1 MEKNL
6 DRLLLNLFQEDYIK
20 NSTYTYLSQLGVIT
34 IKSLMP
40 MTEEVAV
47 RIDYKR
53 FIEEFKL
60 WVSYRNSENP
70 SLLNI
75 QGRVEPSIYWDEE
88 DDSIVSRI
96 IPIVLSNQN
105 YEIVEEEIIK
115 NVLFT
120 SGNLKV
126 LFEWVSISYLLYEII
141 YNKVENKLLDKLKE
155 IIIGFSQVDYMRKY
169 ERYYRI
175 GIEKYKENFSVDF
188 EREKIH
194 LLNMLNGI
202 NTIRYPNLVDLI
214 NIFNKEEPK
223 TTIGEIV
230 YRFLYELDTGYSL
243 PKFYMNLGEYIINLR
258 KSRIDPEQLKVEKYI
273 LPDIFSFKEGEVFF
287 HSLLKESKVIKK
299 EVKNNVLTSL
309 VQTRTGMYLFKR

>member
-20 NSTYTYLSQLGVIT
+20 NNTYTYLSQLGVVT

-40 MTEEVAV
+40 MKEEVAV

-60 WVSYRNSENP
+60 WVSYRNGENP

-75 QGRVEPSIYWDEE
+75 QGRVDPSIYWDEE
-88 DDSIVSRI
+88 DNSIVSRI

-126 LFEWVSISYLLYEII
+126 LFEWISISYLLYEII
-141 YNKVENKLLDKLKE
+141 YSKIENKLLDKLKE

-169 ERYYRI
+169 ERHYRI
-175 GIEKYKENFSVDF
+175 GIEDYKGNFSVDF
-188 EREKIH
+188 EREKIY

-202 NTIRYPNLVDLI
+202 ENLRYPNLVDLT

-230 YRFLYELDTGYSL
+230 YRFLYELDTEYSL

-258 KSRIDPEQLKVEKYI
+258 KSRIDPEQLKIEKYI

-287 HSLLKESKVIKK
+287 HSLLKKSKVIKK

-309 VQTRTGMYLFKR
+309 VQTRTGMYSFKK